1 MTSSALFLFFS
12 FYNKMICI
20 LNPSLC
26 LLLNNFVSSVSNLF
40 LIPQLI
46 PWFYAQKFQI
56 RYVYLGCSIAV
67 ILQSYSWWRGTF
79 HAFSLQACLW
89 LLTLLSVYPSVHI
102 NVTHFLWVTWC
113 DLVGKHKSMHT
124 VLTLWH
130 PVVILYIFTL
140 AVFPINRIH
149 SFLSYFT
156 LLLFRRAFLY
166 ILMKY

>member
-1 MTSSALFLFFS
+1 MTSSALFLFIL
-12 FYNKMICI
+12 FYNKMVCI
-20 LNPSLC
+20 LNSSLC

-40 LIPQLI
+40 LIPQLT

-56 RYVYLGCSIAV
+56 TYVHLSYSIAV

-113 DLVGKHKSMHT
+113 GLVGKHKSMHS
-124 VLTLWH
+124 LDFMASCCHSLH
-130 PVVILYIFTL
+130 YIFTL

-149 SFLSYFT
+149 SFLCYFT
-156 LLLFRRAFLY
+156 LLLFLTELFY
-166 ILMKY
+166 SF